1 MDLKLSVIYYCLGL
15 HNMHVIQLLL
25 ILFVIFAV
33 YKTFARLRKREITRA
48 QFIFWCVVWG
58 AIAAAAL
65 FPEWTT
71 VVANRFGVGRGTD
84 FLLYLSVAVLLYTS
98 FKLTVRMQKLDRDIT
113 KVVRRD
119 ALDRTD
125 KKE

>member
-1 MDLKLSVIYYCLGL
+1 
-15 HNMHVIQLLL
+15 MHVIQLLL

-33 YKTFARLRKREITRA
+33 YKTAVRLRRREITVG
-48 QFIFWCVVWG
+48 QLIFWCLVWV
-58 AIAAAAL
+58 AIATAAI

-98 FKLTVRMQKLDRDIT
+98 FKLTVRVQKLDRDIT
-113 KVVRRD
+113 KVVRRE
-119 ALDRTD
+119 ALERD
-125 KKE
+125 KK

>member
-1 MDLKLSVIYYCLGL
+1 
-15 HNMHVIQLLL
+15 MHIIQIFL
-25 ILFVIFAV
+25 ILFVLFAV
-33 YKTFARLRKREITRA
+33 YKTGVRLRKKEMTA
-48 QFIFWCVVWG
+48 SQFIFWCVVWA

-84 FLLYLSVAVLLYTS
+84 FLLYLSVALLLYTS
-98 FKLTVRMQKLDRDIT
+98 FKLTVRVQKLDRDLT

-119 ALDRTD
+119 ALDTT
-125 KKE
+125 KK